1 MTETDRE
8 LVVRAADGDQDALTE
23 VVRRVQDPVYR
34 LALRM
39 TGSPADAEDASQEIL
54 IRIMTRLASFQG
66 EAALVTWAYRIAM
79 NHLINLHNRPRREL
93 LTFDGYRQD
102 LLDGLA
108 VPAYTGPDS
117 QLFAEEIRLLCTQ
130 ALLQCLDYVGRATY
144 VLGEVLQLS
153 GAEAAWILGTTP
165 AAYRKRLERVRR
177 QVRDAMSQRCGL
189 VDRTAPCRCGK
200 RINYALEKGRIGP
213 VYVTHP
219 TSDARQTA
227 ADLSHLRD
235 VGELM
240 RSHPDYAAPQ
250 AKVDAVLALASSGR
264 YRELLP
270 EGVPSRAKLREP

>member
-23 VVRRVQDPVYR
+23 VTRRVQDPVYK
-34 LALRM
+34 LSLRM
-39 TGSPADAEDASQEIL
+39 TGSVADAEDASQEIL
-54 IRIMTRLASFQG
+54 IRIVTRLATFNG

-79 NHLINLHNRPRREL
+79 NHLINMHNRPRREL

-108 VPAYTGPDS
+108 APAYTGPDG
-117 QLFAEEIRLLCTQ
+117 QLFADEIRLLCTQ
-130 ALLQCLDYVGRATY
+130 ALLQCLDAEGRATY
-144 VLGEVLQLS
+144 VLGEVIQLS
-153 GAEAAWILGTTP
+153 GAEAAWVLGTNP

-177 QVRDAMSQRCGL
+177 QVRDAMSRRCGL
-189 VDRTAPCRCGK
+189 LDQAAPCRCGK

-213 VYVTHP
+213 VYATHP
-219 TSDARQTA
+219 TSDAKQA
-227 ADLSHLRD
+227 AVDLSHLRD

-250 AKVDAVLALASSGR
+250 ARVDAVLALAGSGR
-264 YRELLP
+264 YRGLLP
-270 EGVPSRAKLREP
+270 ETTANRE